1 MVRRNMERLIFVAVA
16 VLTVGVLIASI
27 NFERRM
33 SNQKLLFYQLQAIRT
48 SINLYKAIE
57 RRNPTSLVELDRAEY
72 QFPDEEMKRRFLE
85 IPCKSPNGV
94 CNDPF
99 GNPYVY
105 DSKTGWVRSS
115 TSGYA
120 LW

>member
-1 MVRRNMERLIFVAVA
+1 MNKRNVERVVFVAVA
-16 VLTVGVLIASI
+16 ILTVGVLIASI

-57 RRNPTSLVELDRAEY
+57 KSNPSSLIELNRAEY
-72 QFPDEEMKRRFLE
+72 EFPDESIKRRFLE
-85 IPCKSPNGV
+85 VPCDSLQGG

-99 GNPYVY
+99 GNPYFY
-105 DSKTGWVRSS
+105 DNKTGWVRSS